1 MIKRVFLA
9 MYLVSGLLGEAIPVS
24 MQSTLAGEQEPYF
37 GDVLCQPGVYQN
49 ISADCLVLGPSAFL
63 TDLAR
68 LGIVYPPRPLPAYH
82 PGPEYDQVPVKFA
95 KINVEPTEPVAIYS
109 SLEDAANGNNPLRYL
124 GGGILRFVSY
134 KNQVDIGG
142 GHYVQL
148 QTGEWMRASPA
159 ALSSFQG
166 LVFTQLPKNSFGWI
180 VERTHPHSAPDYQ
193 SAELEKVL
201 ERETVVPIYN
211 IQRNAQGD
219 WYLTGIN
226 EWVERRYIRQF
237 VINLTPPEGV
247 DNNRWIEINLY
258 EQTLG
263 VYENGRLLFATL
275 IASGVA
281 PYYTR
286 PGLFKIEKKKPQ
298 ETMQGAFEAD
308 KSDAY
313 YLEDVPWTMYFDQA
327 RALHGAYWR
336 TMFGYPQ
343 SHGCVNLSLGDAHWL
358 YDWAKEGDWVY
369 VWDPSGATPTDP
381 ELYTQGGA

>member
-1 MIKRVFLA
+1 MIKRVFLI
-9 MYLVSGLLGEAIPVS
+9 LFFLCGLLEGVGLIEGKAAP
-24 MQSTLAGEQEPYF
+24 ADEQEPPF
-37 GDVLCQPGVYQN
+37 GNVLCQPGVYQN
-49 ISADCLVLGPSAFL
+49 ISTDCLALGPSEFL
-63 TDLAR
+63 TDIAQ
-68 LGIVYPPRPLPAYH
+68 LGIIYPPRPLPAYH
-82 PGPEYDQVPVKFA
+82 PGPQYDQVSVKFA
-95 KINVEPTEPVAIYS
+95 KINAEPTEPIPIYS
-109 SLEDAANGNNPLRYL
+109 SLEDAVSSNNPLRYL
-124 GGGILRFVSY
+124 GNGVLRYVSY
-134 KNQVDIGG
+134 KNQVDMGG

-148 QTGEWMRASPA
+148 QSGEWMRASPA
-159 ALSSFQG
+159 ALSNFQG

-180 VERTHPHSAPDYQ
+180 VERTHTRREPNYQ
-193 SAELEKVL
+193 SPESEKVL
-201 ERETVVPIYN
+201 ERETIVPIYN
-211 IQRNAQGD
+211 VQRSDQGD
-219 WYLTGIN
+219 WYLVGID

-263 VYENGRLLFATL
+263 VYENGKLLFATL
-275 IASGVA
+275 IASGVE

-286 PGLFKIEKKKPQ
+286 PGLFKIEEKKPL
-298 ETMQGAFEAD
+298 ETMQGAFEAG
-308 KSDAY
+308 KVDAY

-381 ELYTQGGA
+381 EFYTQGGA

>member
-1 MIKRVFLA
+1 MINRIFLTI
-9 MYLVSGLLGEAIPVS
+9 YLLSNLLGRAVHVE
-24 MQSTLAGEQEPYF
+24 MQSMPADDQEPPF
-37 GDVLCQPGVYQN
+37 GEVLCQPGIYEN
-49 ISADCLVLGPSAFL
+49 ISTDCLALGPSVFL
-63 TDLAR
+63 TDMAR
-68 LGIVYPPRPLPAYH
+68 MGIVYPPRPLPAFH
-82 PGPEYDQVPVKFA
+82 PGPQYDQVPVKFA
-95 KINVEPTEPVAIYS
+95 KINVEPSEPVAVYS
-109 SLEDAANGNNPLRYL
+109 SLIDAASGSNPLRYL
-124 GGGILRFVSY
+124 GAGLLRFVSY
-134 KNQVDIGG
+134 KDRVDMDG

-148 QTGEWMRASPA
+148 QSGEWMRASPA

-180 VERTHPHSAPDYQ
+180 VERTHPRKAPDYQ
-193 SAELEKVL
+193 SPELGKVL
-201 ERETVVPIYN
+201 ERETIVPIYN
-211 IQRNAQGD
+211 IHRSAQGD
-219 WYLTGIN
+219 WYLVGVN

-237 VINLTPPEGV
+237 VINLAQPEGV

-286 PGLFKIEKKKPQ
+286 PGLFKIEKKKPL

-381 ELYTQGGA
+381 EFYTQGGA